1 MIPVR
6 KLSIALLLAFALA
19 GGTALASWYDDYD
32 AGITAANKGQWSTV
46 IQKMSAAISGHP
58 KEGDKERTYGAIFI
72 TYHPY
77 YYRGVAY
84 LNTGKFEQAIA
95 DFEKTSGPGDTN
107 LGDLTTLMQRAKTKL
122 EAANAPPP
130 EPTPQP
136 QIAQRPAPVP
146 VAPAPVPVPAGPSID
161 PALRQRVQ
169 SAIAAASSS
178 LGNARNRKAAG
189 SPQYSQ
195 AVQSLADANTKANT
209 AKSNDELNAAL
220 TSAQNASLFAD
231 SAMAPG
237 VPSKVPAVSTAS
249 TIPPRPVAAA
259 EMALSDYRTQL
270 RNALANYFA
279 GEFDT
284 ASRGFESLS
293 KSMPNNGWVWAFLG
307 ASRYSQ
313 YAFEADDSYKTQ
325 AVEAFRRAKTSP
337 NFRKSGLPD
346 KYFSKRIRKFFDTL
360 G

>member
-6 KLSIALLLAFALA
+6 RLSIAFLIAFAA
-19 GGTALASWYDDYD
+19 TSAFASWYDDYD
-32 AGITAANKGQWSTV
+32 AGINAANKGQWSAV
-46 IQKMSAAISGHP
+46 IQKMSAAIAAHP

-84 LNTGKFEQAIA
+84 LNTGKFEQAVA

-107 LGDLTTLMQRAKTKL
+107 LGDLNALMQRAKTKL

-130 EPTPQP
+130 EPVPQPQP
-136 QIAQRPAPVP
+136 QIAQRPAPQP

-161 PALRQRVQ
+161 PGLRQRVQ
-169 SAIAAASSS
+169 AALASANAS
-178 LGNARNRKAAG
+178 LGNARNRKAGG
-189 SPQYSQ
+189 SPQYTQ
-195 AVQSLADANTKANT
+195 AMQALADANAKANT
-209 AKSNDELNAAL
+209 AKSNDDLNAAL
-220 TSAQNASLFAD
+220 ASAQNASLYAD

-237 VPSKVPAVSTAS
+237 APPSGKPVQTAS
-249 TIPPRPVAAA
+249 IAPRPVVAAD
-259 EMALSDYRTQL
+259 MALSDYRSQL
-270 RNALANYFA
+270 RNALTNYFA

-284 ASRGFESLS
+284 AARGFESLS

-313 YAFEADDSYKTQ
+313 YAFEAEDGYKTQ

-337 NFRKSGLPD
+337 NFKRGGLPQ

>member
-6 KLSIALLLAFALA
+6 RLSVAFLIAFAA
-19 GGTALASWYDDYD
+19 TSVFASWYDDYD
-32 AGITAANKGQWSTV
+32 AGINAANKGQWSV
-46 IQKMSAAISGHP
+46 VVQKMSAAIAAHP

-84 LNTGKFEQAIA
+84 LNTGKFEQAVA

-107 LGDLTTLMQRAKTKL
+107 LGDLNALMQRAKTKL
-122 EAANAPPP
+122 EAASAPPP
-130 EPTPQP
+130 EPTPQT
-136 QIAQRPAPVP
+136 QIAQRPVPQP
-146 VAPAPVPVPAGPSID
+146 VAPTPVPVPAGPSID

-169 SAIAAASSS
+169 AAIASANSS

-195 AVQSLADANTKANT
+195 AVQALAEANGKANT
-209 AKSNDELNAAL
+209 AKSNDDLNAAL
-220 TSAQNASLFAD
+220 GAAQNAALYAD
-231 SAMAPG
+231 SALAPG
-237 VPSKVPAVSTAS
+237 APPSAKPPVQTAAVA
-249 TIPPRPVAAA
+249 PRPVVAAD
-259 EMALSDYRTQL
+259 MALSDYRSQL
-270 RNALANYFA
+270 RNALTNYFA

-284 ASRGFESLS
+284 AARDFESLS

-313 YAFEADDSYKTQ
+313 YAFEADDGYKTQ

-337 NFRKSGLPD
+337 NFKRSGLPE
-346 KYFSKRIRKFFDTL
+346 KYFSKRIRKFFNTL

>member
-6 KLSIALLLAFALA
+6 KLSIALLLAFIATSA
-19 GGTALASWYDDYD
+19 FASWYDDYD
-32 AGITAANKGQWSTV
+32 AGITAANKGQWSVV
-46 IQKMSAAISGHP
+46 IQKMSAAIAGHP

-84 LNTGKFEQAIA
+84 LNTGKFEQAVS

-107 LGDLTTLMQRAKTKL
+107 LGDLNALMQRAKTKL
-122 EAANAPPP
+122 EAASAAPPP

-136 QIAQRPAPVP
+136 QIAQRPAPQP
-146 VAPAPVPVPAGPSID
+146 AAPSPVPVPAGPSID

-169 SAIAAASSS
+169 AAIASANAS
-178 LGNARNRKAAG
+178 LGNARNRKAAS

-195 AVQSLADANTKANT
+195 AMQALADANAKANT

-220 TSAQNASLFAD
+220 ASAQNASLFAD
-231 SAMAPG
+231 SALAPG
-237 VPSKVPAVSTAS
+237 APPSAKPPVQTAS
-249 TIPPRPVAAA
+249 AVPRPVVAAD
-259 EMALSDYRTQL
+259 MALSDYRSQL
-270 RNALANYFA
+270 RNALTNYFA

-284 ASRGFESLS
+284 AARGFESLS

-313 YAFEADDSYKTQ
+313 YAFEADDNYKSQ

-337 NFRKSGLPD
+337 NFRKGGLPE
-346 KYFSKRIRKFFDTL
+346 KYFSKRIRKFFNTL

>member
-6 KLSIALLLAFALA
+6 RLAIALLFVFTATGAF
-19 GGTALASWYDDYD
+19 ASWYDDYD
-32 AGITAANKGQWSTV
+32 AGINAANKGQWSVV
-46 IQKMSAAISGHP
+46 IQKMSAAIAAHP

-107 LGDLTTLMQRAKTKL
+107 LGDLNALMQRAKTKL
-122 EAANAPPP
+122 EAASAPLP
-130 EPTPQP
+130 EPVPQPQP
-136 QIAQRPAPVP
+136 QIAQRPAPQP

-161 PALRQRVQ
+161 PGLRQRVQ
-169 SAIAAASSS
+169 AAIATANAS
-178 LGNARNRKAAG
+178 LGNARNRKAGG
-189 SPQYSQ
+189 SPQYTQ
-195 AVQSLADANTKANT
+195 AMQALAEANSKANT
-209 AKSNDELNAAL
+209 AKSNDDLNAAL
-220 TSAQNASLFAD
+220 ASAQNASLFAD
-231 SAMAPG
+231 SAVAPG
-237 VPSKVPAVSTAS
+237 A
-249 TIPPRPVAAA
+249 PPRPVQTPVATPRPIAAA
-259 EMALSDYRTQL
+259 DMALGDYRSQL
-270 RNALANYFA
+270 RNALSSYFA
-279 GEFDT
+279 GEFDS
-284 ASRGFESLS
+284 AARGFESLS

-313 YAFEADDSYKTQ
+313 YAFEADDNYKTQ
-325 AVEAFRRAKTSP
+325 AVEAFRRAKSSP
-337 NFRKSGLPD
+337 NFRKGGLPQ

>member
-6 KLSIALLLAFALA
+6 KVSITVLLVLALA
-19 GGTALASWYDDYD
+19 AGTALASWYDDYD
-32 AGITAANKGQWSTV
+32 AGITAANKGQWGVV

-107 LGDLTTLMQRAKTKL
+107 LGELTTLMQRAKTKL
-122 EAANAPPP
+122 EAASAPPP
-130 EPTPQP
+130 EPVPQP
-136 QIAQRPAPVP
+136 QPQVAQRPAPVP
-146 VAPAPVPVPAGPSID
+146 ATPAPVPVPSGPTID

-169 SAIAAASSS
+169 AAIAAANSS
-178 LGNARNRKAAG
+178 LGNARGRKAGGA
-189 SPQYSQ
+189 PQYAQ
-195 AVQSLADANTKANT
+195 AMQALADANAKSNT
-209 AKSNDELNAAL
+209 AKTNDDLNAAL
-220 TSAQNASLFAD
+220 ASAQNASLYAD
-231 SAMAPG
+231 SATAPG
-237 VPSKVPAVSTAS
+237 AAPVATAS
-249 TIPPRPVAAA
+249 IVPPRPVAAA
-259 EMALSDYRTQL
+259 DLALSDYRNQL
-270 RNALANYFA
+270 RTALANYFA
-279 GEFDT
+279 GEFDS

-293 KSMPNNGWVWAFLG
+293 KSMPANGWVWAFLG

-313 YAFEADDSYKTQ
+313 YAFEADDAYKTQ
-325 AVEAFRRAKTSP
+325 AVEAFRRAKTSAH
-337 NFRKSGLPD
+337 FKKGGLPE

>member
-1 MIPVR
+1 MIAVR
-6 KLSIALLLAFALA
+6 RLSIALLLVFTATGAF
-19 GGTALASWYDDYD
+19 ASWYDDYD
-32 AGITAANKGQWSTV
+32 AGINAANKGQWGVV
-46 IQKMSAAISGHP
+46 IQKMSAAISAHP

-107 LGDLTTLMQRAKTKL
+107 LGDLNALMQRAKTKL

-130 EPTPQP
+130 EPAPQPQP
-136 QIAQRPAPVP
+136 QIAQRPAPQP
-146 VAPAPVPVPAGPSID
+146 VAPTPVPVPAGPSID
-161 PALRQRVQ
+161 QGLRQRVQ
-169 SAIAAASSS
+169 AAIATANAS
-178 LGNARNRKAAG
+178 LGNARNRKAG
-189 SPQYSQ
+189 SSPQYTQ
-195 AVQSLADANTKANT
+195 AMQALADANARANT
-209 AKSNDELNAAL
+209 AKSNDDLNAAL
-220 TSAQNASLFAD
+220 ASAQNASLYAD

-237 VPSKVPAVSTAS
+237 VPSKPVQTAS
-249 TIPPRPVAAA
+249 VAPRPVVAAD
-259 EMALSDYRTQL
+259 MALSDYRTQL
-270 RNALANYFA
+270 RSALTNYFA

-284 ASRGFESLS
+284 AARGFESLS

-313 YAFEADDSYKTQ
+313 YAFEADDGYKSQ
-325 AVEAFRRAKTSP
+325 AVEAFRRAKSSP
-337 NFRKSGLPD
+337 NFKKGGLPE

>member
-1 MIPVR
+1 MSPFR
-6 KLSIALLLAFALA
+6 RLGIALLLLFTATGAF
-19 GGTALASWYDDYD
+19 ASWYDDYD
-32 AGITAANKGQWSTV
+32 AGINAANKGQWNAV
-46 IQKMSAAISGHP
+46 IQKMSAAIAAHP

-84 LNTGKFEQAIA
+84 LNTGKFEQAIS

-107 LGDLTTLMQRAKTKL
+107 LGDLNTLMQRAKTKL
-122 EAANAPPP
+122 EAASAPPP

-136 QIAQRPAPVP
+136 QPQIAQRPAPQP

-169 SAIAAASSS
+169 AAIGTANAS
-178 LGNARNRKAAG
+178 LGNARNRKAGG
-189 SPQYSQ
+189 SPQYAQ
-195 AVQSLADANTKANT
+195 AMQALAEANAKAST
-209 AKSNDELNAAL
+209 AKSNDDLNAAL
-220 TSAQNASLFAD
+220 ASAQNASLFAD

-237 VPSKVPAVSTAS
+237 VPPKPVQTAS
-249 TIPPRPVAAA
+249 AVPPRPVVAAD
-259 EMALSDYRTQL
+259 MALSDYRSQL
-270 RNALANYFA
+270 RTALSSYFA

-284 ASRGFESLS
+284 AARGFESLS
-293 KSMPNNGWVWAFLG
+293 RSMPNNGWVWAFLG

-313 YAFEADDSYKTQ
+313 YAFEADDSYKSQ
-325 AVEAFRRAKTSP
+325 AVEAFRRAKSSP
-337 NFRKSGLPD
+337 NFRKGGLPE

>member
-6 KLSIALLLAFALA
+6 RLPITVLLVFALA
-19 GGTALASWYDDYD
+19 AGTALASWYDDYD
-32 AGITAANKGQWSTV
+32 AGIAAANKGQWAVV

-84 LNTGKFEQAIA
+84 LNAGKFEQAIA

-122 EAANAPPP
+122 EAASAAPPP
-130 EPTPQP
+130 EPVPQP
-136 QIAQRPAPVP
+136 QIAQHPPAPVP
-146 VAPAPVPVPAGPSID
+146 VTPTPVPSGPTID

-169 SAIAAASSS
+169 AAIGAANAS
-178 LGNARNRKAAG
+178 LGNARSRKAGGA
-189 SPQYSQ
+189 PQYTQ
-195 AVQSLADANTKANT
+195 AMQALADANAKSNT
-209 AKSNDELNAAL
+209 AKTNDDLNAAL
-220 TSAQNASLFAD
+220 ASAQNASLYAD
-231 SAMAPG
+231 SAAGPG
-237 VPSKVPAVSTAS
+237 APAVATAS
-249 TIPPRPVAAA
+249 MAPRPVVAAD
-259 EMALSDYRTQL
+259 MALSDYRNQL
-270 RNALANYFA
+270 RTALANYFA
-279 GEFDT
+279 GEFDS

-293 KSMPNNGWVWAFLG
+293 KSMPANGWVWAFLG

-313 YAFEADDSYKTQ
+313 YAFEADDAYKTQ
-325 AVEAFRRAKTSP
+325 AVEAFKRAKTSAH
-337 NFRKSGLPD
+337 FKKGGLPE